1 MKKNQELPQISAK
14 LKDQVQDLQY
24 LAGQVSRLG
33 SQIMEITGKLSKID
47 QDLRNVDTVDLSPG
61 EPHVISAPNTTIIR
75 SSKIIPFRNPNVKDV
90 SQEFVMDRFLPD
102 IPFLAMPDM
111 PLPAG
116 IFDYRSLLQRDGL
129 ILLSWDKRICERG
142 EHYTAY
148 WITSSGTPRF
158 YASKPH
164 SSEDFFL
171 ALPHHKS
178 YAAEDGIEF
187 YGQKA
192 PAYIVHVAP
201 ELMMTNPRHRELR
214 HSHIKKLKELGS
226 RIDFGY
232 KYLLT
237 KEKNR
242 NMRSRKQKN
251 FRNQQAGA

>member
-24 LAGQVSRLG
+24 LSGQVSRLG
-33 SQIMEITGKLSKID
+33 SQIMEITGRLSKID
-47 QDLRNVDTVDLSPG
+47 QDLRNVDTVDLSSG
-61 EPHVISAPNTTIIR
+61 EPHVISALNTTTTR

-129 ILLSWDKRICERG
+129 ILLAWDKRICERG

-148 WITSSGTPRF
+148 WITSAGIPRF

-192 PAYIVHVAP
+192 PAYMVHVAP
-201 ELMMTNPRHRELR
+201 ELMKSNPRHGELR
-214 HSHIKKLKELGS
+214 LKHIAVLRKLGS
-226 RIDFGY
+226 EVDFDFE
-232 KYLLT
+232 YLLT
-237 KEKNR
+237 KGKK
-242 NMRSRKQKN
+242 RKLPIKESKGKDT
-251 FRNQQAGA
+251 FRAGA